1 MSLPGMISYTPPNI
15 IMGRQAANLLSGL
28 TPEEREEHRK
38 TKERERNQRRQ
49 EKINMF
55 RAIEY
60 LPTNN
65 SKIVALLQ
73 MFNPSLKALSQDELS
88 ARTKI
93 FLDGL
98 GLI

>member
-1 MSLPGMISYTPPNI
+1 MSLPTIISYTPYNVVT
-15 IMGRQAANLLSGL
+15 GRQASKLLSRF
-28 TPEEREEHRK
+28 TPEEKEAHRK
-38 TKERERNQRRQ
+38 ANEKERNQRRQ
-49 EKINMF
+49 EKINLL

-65 SKIVALLQ
+65 SKIVHLLM
-73 MFNPSLKALSQDELS
+73 MFNPSLKNSSYEDLS
-88 ARTKI
+88 AKTKV

>member
-1 MSLPGMISYTPPNI
+1 MSLPGIISYTPNI
-15 IMGRQAANLLSGL
+15 ITGRQASNLLSGL
-28 TPEEREEHRK
+28 TAEERAEHNREK
-38 TKERERNQRRQ
+38 ARERNQRRQ
-49 EKINMF
+49 EKINML

-60 LPTNN
+60 SPTNN

-73 MFNPSLKALSQDELS
+73 MFNPSMQALSQDELH
-88 ARTKI
+88 AKTKV